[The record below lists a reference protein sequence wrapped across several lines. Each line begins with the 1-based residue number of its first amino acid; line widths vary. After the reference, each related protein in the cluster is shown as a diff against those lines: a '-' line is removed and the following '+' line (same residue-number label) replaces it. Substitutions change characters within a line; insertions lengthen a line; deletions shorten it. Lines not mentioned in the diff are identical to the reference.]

1 MNRNALGMI
10 LGLSMGLLACQE
22 QPTLSRR
29 QVSAGQATAVLNQGL
44 NLQIKDNQIDAYDY
58 TFGSQ
63 TIQIQKID
71 SQGSMDLDI
80 TRQVFVASRT
90 GLGDELKASL
100 TELCRDVGLSTS
112 ATTYTEASRL
122 PADGLLHMHWR
133 SHYSL
138 KQKQQLVAYL
148 EQIKAPVRC
157 LLRIQVGAASDQ
169 QFAIIALD
177 PIPVETQKLAG
188 TAKVLD
194 AVEEGL
200 MLIDQSPIPPLD
212 QGQLIPV
219 DSSADVKTKIVAIN
233 SVDIKAQLS
242 RSSGA
247 ACRYHSLN
255 GQTKV
260 GNPTALRSYEYSV
273 SSTKAYALGA
283 VSPQSISG
291 RNLQACG
298 KVKTQVTAQN
308 IQAEV
313 ACGDYRAIQ
322 DEGLEA
328 GCQWSVEVA
337 NRNDPGNVIGY
348 NIGMEK
354 ISFETVDVGS
364 TVGAASVL
372 PEAANNP
379 IRAKSTIFNGFSAP
393 QLTSM
398 EQAFDFWIAVSP
410 KSYEMYFDKFVTS
423 VNYLG
428 RTGPAC
434 REPGVLAYV
443 ETLQSTEIFWCEAA
457 GMSANAISA
466 QISPLQILL
475 ISVTAFH
482 ENLHTRGRDHDFDTP
497 QVQPCRGTSESA
509 LISFDSI
516 KTCQEDYC
524 LAFKDFALQ
533 EYKAELDYSLQG
545 DARRFQGQCQ
555 IWNNGLGLTA
565 ADFRT

>member
-1 MNRNALGMI
+1 MKRNALGMI
-10 LGLSMGLLACQE
+10 LGLGLGLLACQ
-22 QPTLSRR
+22 QKPTLSRR
-29 QVSAGQATAVLNQGL
+29 QVAGGEAAAVLNQGL
-44 NLQIKDNQIDAYDY
+44 GLQIKENKIDAYDY

-63 TIQIQKID
+63 SIQIQKLEG
-71 SQGSMDLDI
+71 QGSMDLDI
-80 TRQVFVASRT
+80 TRQVFVASRAP
-90 GLGDELKASL
+90 LSDEFRTSL
-100 TELCRDVGLSTS
+100 TELCQDIGVSSS
-112 ATTYTEASRL
+112 ADTFTEANLL
-122 PADGLLHMHWR
+122 PADGQLHVHWR
-133 SHYSL
+133 SHYAL
-138 KQKQQLVAYL
+138 KRKQQLTALL

-157 LLRIQVGAASDQ
+157 LLKIQVGAESEQ
-169 QFAIIALD
+169 TFAILAFD
-177 PIPVETQKLAG
+177 PIPVESQKLAG
-188 TAKVLD
+188 TAKILD

-212 QGQLIPV
+212 QGQLVPV
-219 DSSADVKTKIVAIN
+219 DSAADIKTKIVAIN
-233 SVDIKAQLS
+233 SVDVKAQLS
-242 RSSGA
+242 KSSGA

-273 SSTKAYALGA
+273 NSEKAYTLGA
-283 VSPQSISG
+283 VNPQSISG
-291 RNLQACG
+291 RNLKACG
-298 KVKTQVTAQN
+298 QVKTQVMDQS
-308 IQAEV
+308 IQADV

-337 NRNDPGNVIGY
+337 NANDPGNVIGY

-354 ISFETVDVGS
+354 ITFETVDVGS
-364 TVGAASVL
+364 TGGAASVL

-379 IRAKSTIFNGFSAP
+379 VRAKSTIFNGFSAA

-466 QISPLQILL
+466 QNSPLQILL

-482 ENLHTRGRDHDFDTP
+482 ENLHTRGREHDFDAP
-497 QVQPCRGTSESA
+497 QYQPCRGTAESA
-509 LISFDSI
+509 LISFDSL